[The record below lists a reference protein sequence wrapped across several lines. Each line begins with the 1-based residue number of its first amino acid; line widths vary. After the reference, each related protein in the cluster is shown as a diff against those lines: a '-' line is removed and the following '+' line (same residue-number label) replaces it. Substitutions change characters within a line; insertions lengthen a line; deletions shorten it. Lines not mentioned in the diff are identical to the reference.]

1 MREIR
6 CPVIHFQRE
15 AFHAPRA
22 STRRPQPA
30 RHAADPLS
38 EATMTSLLGTS
49 ALRTLGRRSSLRAV
63 KTSASGSHFN
73 AFRATSAFS
82 TAVSST
88 PYEESWHTREA
99 SLQERLEVYKTPL
112 TREEEGLRF
121 QIKHV
126 SNRDVSEREIAP
138 ERASS

>member
-1 MREIR
+1 
-6 CPVIHFQRE
+6 
-15 AFHAPRA
+15 
-22 STRRPQPA
+22 
-30 RHAADPLS
+30 
-38 EATMTSLLGTS
+38 MTSLLCSS
-49 ALRTLGRRSSLRAV
+49 ALRTLGRRASLRAV
-63 KTSASGSHFN
+63 KSSASGSHSN
-73 AFRATSAFS
+73 ALRETSAFS
-82 TAVSST
+82 TQVNST

-138 ERASS
+138 EPRSS

>member
-6 CPVIHFQRE
+6 CPVIRRRNWPE
-15 AFHAPRA
+15 LRA
-22 STRRPQPA
+22 TILWQRPQVNYQSCRTRSEVPA
-30 RHAADPLS
+30 I
-38 EATMTSLLGTS
+38 MSLGLL
-49 ALRTLGRRSSLRAV
+49 ALRNSLGRRARKNVLSAV
-63 KTSASGSHFN
+63 TGSHFN
-73 AFRATSAFS
+73 AVRGTSAFS
-82 TAVSST
+82 TAVST

-126 SNRDVSEREIAP
+126 SNRDVSEREIEP
-138 ERASS
+138 RSS

>member
-1 MREIR
+1 M
-6 CPVIHFQRE
+6 
-15 AFHAPRA
+15 A
-22 STRRPQPA
+22 TR
-30 RHAADPLS
+30 
-38 EATMTSLLGTS
+38 LGTS
-49 ALRTLGRRSSLRAV
+49 ALRASIGRRSCLTALRAN
-63 KTSASGSHFN
+63 ASGSRI
-73 AFRATSAFS
+73 AGLRATSAFS
-82 TAVSST
+82 TVVNST

-138 ERASS
+138 EPRSS